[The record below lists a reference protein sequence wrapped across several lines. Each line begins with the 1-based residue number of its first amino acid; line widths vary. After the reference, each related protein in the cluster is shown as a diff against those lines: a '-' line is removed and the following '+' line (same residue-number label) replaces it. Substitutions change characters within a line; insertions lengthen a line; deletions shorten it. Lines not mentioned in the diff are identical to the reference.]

1 MRILLATVLFLLSGY
16 GEQKP
21 LLQVTVDGWGVVW
34 PQGKQNYITVWPD
47 GTVNY
52 LIKAKR
58 GLPAQVTDAINRRRL
73 EEVTQAVEQLAKSGN
88 GKVQV
93 ESPVDYRLTVHIE
106 TAQGSSVEISHY
118 DFDNPKAVSPEVYRL
133 LCVVDSIRDEP
144 YRLTKESLCK

>member
-1 MRILLATVLFLLSGY
+1 MKILLATVLFLLSGY

-34 PQGKQNYITVWPD
+34 PQEKQNYITVWPD
-47 GTVNY
+47 GTVIY

-73 EEVTQAVEQLAKSGN
+73 DEVTHSAEQLARSAN
-88 GKVQV
+88 RDVQAD
-93 ESPVDYRLTVHIE
+93 SPIDYRLSVHIE
-106 TAQGSSVEISHY
+106 TAEGSNIEISHY
-118 DFDNPKAVSPEVYRL
+118 DFDNPKTVSPEAYRL